1 MTKHFPIK
9 KGILQRQVAAVKAVD
24 GIDFEVRKGETLGV
38 VGESGCGKSTMGRV
52 ITRLQD
58 PTGGTIHFEGQDIT
72 RLNAGQMRPLRRD
85 IQMIFQ
91 DPYGSLNPRHTI
103 GSIVSAPFRL
113 QGVTPEGGVKKEVQR
128 LLELVGLSPEHYN
141 RYPHEFSGGQR
152 QRIGIARALAL
163 KPKLVVADEPVSALD
178 VSIQAQVV
186 NLMDDLQ
193 EELGLTYVI
202 IAHDLSVVRHVS
214 DRIAVM
220 YLGKIVELADR
231 TSLYEAPMHPYTK
244 ALMSA
249 VPVPDPRRRGQKS
262 ERILLKG
269 DVPSPIAPPSG
280 CRFHTR
286 CWKATEICR
295 TTEPQLVELKP
306 GQRVACHHPENFADQ
321 APQDTVLL
329 SAAKEAAE
337 LVSEE
342 ALAKSAET
350 SAAVAAAE
358 LTPAAEASRATEAS
372 ATEPATDAPV
382 EAPADDEAA
391 AEAPAKAAADEAPA
405 GSGATEAK
413 AVDAAKAEAATEAKT
428 EPVAD
433 ESADGDAPAGPPADK
448 AAPAA
453 AAQPAGDIPAKSA
466 EAEASADDEP
476 EAAPADEAA
485 PAPAS
490 AAEAT
495 GGDEPEAEPA
505 TGTEAADV
513 APAEDEAK
521 PASAVA
527 EPEPEPAEA
536 AKQTAAKRTVA
547 GKSAAKKTA
556 AEDAQ
561 PAEGGG
567 GEDGGSARQE

>member
-1 MTKHFPIK
+1 VSETKKTDEAKAGVVTTPAQASASDNREVLLKVEGLQKHLPIR
-9 KGILQRQVAAVKAVD
+9 KGVLQRQVGAVKAVD
-24 GIDFEVRKGETLGV
+24 GIDFEVRRGETLGV

-58 PTGGTIHFEGQDIT
+58 PTGGSIHFEGKDIT
-72 RLNAGQMRPLRRD
+72 RLNTAGMRPLRRD

-103 GSIVSAPFRL
+103 GGIVSAPFRL
-113 QGVTPEGGVKKEVQR
+113 QGVEPEGGVKKEVQR

-231 TSLYEAPMHPYTK
+231 ESLYTAPMHPYTK

-249 VPVPDPRRRGQKS
+249 VPIPDPKRRGAKS
-262 ERILLKG
+262 ERILLRG

-295 TTEPQLVELKP
+295 TTEPPLAELKP
-306 GQRVACHHPENFADQ
+306 GQRVACHHPENFEDQ
-321 APQDTVLL
+321 QPQDTVLL
-329 SAAKEAAE
+329 SVAKEAAE
-337 LVSEE
+337 LVP
-342 ALAKSAET
+342 T
-350 SAAVAAAE
+350 VAAAE
-358 LTPAAEASRATEAS
+358 EATEA
-372 ATEPATDAPV
+372 DAS
-382 EAPADDEAA
+382 EE
-391 AEAPAKAAADEAPA
+391 
-405 GSGATEAK
+405 T
-413 AVDAAKAEAATEAKT
+413 
-428 EPVAD
+428 
-433 ESADGDAPAGPPADK
+433 
-448 AAPAA
+448 
-453 AAQPAGDIPAKSA
+453 SA
-466 EAEASADDEP
+466 ETTDDN
-476 EAAPADEAA
+476 
-485 PAPAS
+485 
-490 AAEAT
+490 
-495 GGDEPEAEPA
+495 
-505 TGTEAADV
+505 
-513 APAEDEAK
+513 K
-521 PASAVA
+521 
-527 EPEPEPAEA
+527 
-536 AKQTAAKRTVA
+536 
-547 GKSAAKKTA
+547 
-556 AEDAQ
+556 
-561 PAEGGG
+561 
-567 GEDGGSARQE
+567 

>member
-1 MTKHFPIK
+1 MSETKKTDAAPSVPPQASSSENREVLLKVQGLQKHFPIR
-9 KGILQRQVAAVKAVD
+9 KGVLQRQVGAVKAVD

-52 ITRLQD
+52 ITRLAD

-72 RLNAGQMRPLRRD
+72 RLKPSAMRPLRRD

-103 GSIVSAPFRL
+103 GGIVSAPFRL
-113 QGVTPEGGVKKEVQR
+113 QGVEPEGGVKKEVQR

-193 EELGLTYVI
+193 QELGLTYVI

-231 TSLYEAPMHPYTK
+231 TSLYQAPMHPYTK

-249 VPVPDPRRRGQKS
+249 VPVPDPKRRGAKS

-269 DVPSPIAPPSG
+269 DVPSPISPPSG

-286 CWKATEICR
+286 CWKATQVCA
-295 TTEPQLVELKP
+295 TQEPVLVELRT
-306 GQRVACHHPENFADQ
+306 GQQVACHHPENFADQ
-321 APQDTVLL
+321 APQDVVLL
-329 SAAKEAAE
+329 TAAKEAAE
-337 LVSEE
+337 LVADEV
-342 ALAKSAET
+342 LAESAAT
-350 SAAVAAAE
+350 SAAVAAEIADN
-358 LTPAAEASRATEAS
+358 PATEAPET
-372 ATEPATDAPV
+372 TEVP
-382 EAPADDEAA
+382 EA
-391 AEAPAKAAADEAPA
+391 AEAPETTEVPE
-405 GSGATEAK
+405 ATEATEVTE
-413 AVDAAKAEAATEAKT
+413 AAEAPEATEVT
-428 EPVAD
+428 E
-433 ESADGDAPAGPPADK
+433 APG
-448 AAPAA
+448 
-453 AAQPAGDIPAKSA
+453 GT
-466 EAEASADDEP
+466 E
-476 EAAPADEAA
+476 
-485 PAPAS
+485 

-495 GGDEPEAEPA
+495 
-505 TGTEAADV
+505 TEAPGTSDGET
-513 APAEDEAK
+513 PAKEK
-521 PASAVA
+521 
-527 EPEPEPAEA
+527 
-536 AKQTAAKRTVA
+536 
-547 GKSAAKKTA
+547 
-556 AEDAQ
+556 
-561 PAEGGG
+561 
-567 GEDGGSARQE
+567 